1 MTSQSFLPLI
11 APRRALVIM
20 AGLSALLSLNHT
32 RADETPAPISSGGD
46 YILVGGELQA
56 RVSGEITDGSSG
68 ATPALAGDVT
78 PASAES
84 EDAIRISISA
94 PEALALAP
102 DGGLYVGAG
111 SVIWRVR
118 PDNTAY
124 PLIGTASVFVGG
136 TDILGSNGTLTL
148 SGGFTRIDSG
158 SITYGTV
165 ITGTLLGAT
174 VITSTYFTGVNGGGL
189 VLSSGT
195 NYTVWSGSSYYGGIT
210 LTGNSIIGGATL
222 TCFTGTNWLRP
233 LGAPSVGEFDTE
245 AGDPDTGVSGTTI
258 HTDFGPFQNISAL
271 AYRSGTLYAAD
282 AGRDAIYAVHAPSV
296 ATGATDPA
304 GFNGAPVW
312 SHIAGLPGTAGFAD
326 GTGTAALF
334 DSPVGLAPATDGTL
348 YVADLLNSAIRTVT
362 PGGTVATL
370 VTTASLPPPA
380 GLDIS
385 ADGGTL
391 YVADAGA
398 DVIQSISPFG
408 TLLPLSYFTDAG
420 SIYFFGARTSVVSV
434 VPAGSS
440 GEPGLRLGEV
450 TTIAGVSGSTGCTEG
465 AAAGTLLHLPR
476 AVARADSGNLYVA
489 DSANHRILEI
499 TPAGVTRTLAGSP
512 DGEPGFLDAAGTA
525 ARFHSPSAIVLDAT
539 GTLHVA
545 DHGNN
550 AIRRISTASDAVTTV
565 QLTLAKAT
573 GTRAA
578 NENTNFPA
586 NNTGNGGGAPALP
599 SLALLA
605 ALLALRTRKK

>member
-1 MTSQSFLPLI
+1 MTSQFLSNFITPH
-11 APRRALVIM
+11 RALVIM
-20 AGLSALLSLNHT
+20 VGLSVFFPLNHT
-32 RADETPAPISSGGD
+32 RADEAPSSLSSGGD

-56 RVSGEITDGSSG
+56 RMSEKITDDIFG

-84 EDAIRISISA
+84 EDAVRISISG

-111 SVIWRVR
+111 SVIWRVL
-118 PDNTAY
+118 PDNTTY
-124 PLIGTASVFVGG
+124 PLIGMPRLLIGG
-136 TDILGSNGTLTL
+136 TDTNVINGS
-148 SGGFTRIDSG
+148 SGG
-158 SITYGTV
+158 V
-165 ITGTLLGAT
+165 ITGGNIT
-174 VITSTYFTGVNGGGL
+174 VTGNAVLTFGGGGTL
-189 VLSSGT
+189 ISGDGIVLSPGG
-195 NYTVWSGSSYYGGIT
+195 NYTVWSGNSYYGQAGL
-210 LTGNSIIGGATL
+210 LTI
-222 TCFTGTNWLRP
+222 TGTNLLRP
-233 LGAPSVGEFDTE
+233 LGAPSAGEFDAE

-282 AGRDAIYAVHAPSV
+282 AGRNAIYAVHAPSA
-296 ATGATDPA
+296 ATGVADPA

-312 SHIAGLPGTAGFAD
+312 SHIAGLPGSISSANITTGFSGTAGSANGIAQD
-326 GTGTAALF
+326 IPF
-334 DSPVGLAPATDGTL
+334 DRPAGLALAPDGTL
-348 YVADLLNSAIRTVT
+348 YVADLFNSAIRTVT
-362 PGGTVATL
+362 PGGAVSTL
-370 VTTASLPPPA
+370 VTTASFAAPA

-391 YVADAGA
+391 YLVDAGA
-398 DVIQSISPFG
+398 DAIQTIALSSGSVI
-408 TLLPLSYFTDAG
+408 TY
-420 SIYFFGARTSVVSV
+420 
-434 VPAGSS
+434 PAGSHFYFGAGVITNNTEWVAINGS
-440 GEPGLRLGEV
+440 ISDPGLRLGEV

-465 AAAGTLLHLPR
+465 AAAGTLMNFPW

-499 TPAGVTRTLAGSP
+499 TPSGTTRTLAGSP

-525 ARFHSPSAIVLDAT
+525 ARFYYPRAIVLDAT

-550 AIRRISTASDAVTTV
+550 AIRRISPAGDAVTTV

-578 NENTNFPA
+578 NGNTNFPT
-586 NNTGNGGGAPALP
+586 NNTGDGGNGGGGAPALP